1 MFFAEVQT
9 RDRLDES
16 QKDIQWI
23 KQRLEVAE
31 KENVTLRQQLQGVV
45 RLCLARMDSQRAD
58 KSQRTVNSEKSFGS

>member
-31 KENVTLRQQLQGVV
+31 KENITLRQQLQGVV

-58 KSQRTVNSEKSFGS
+58 KNQRTVNSEKSFGS